1 MGFSGCGVCWW
12 TESKSDSNLQRIVF
26 VPISLLEDDWF
37 VCIFSYVSSCPSI
50 CVFKGLRCHQS
61 GLQYYSSG
69 LPGYSSKEVSLSFS
83 HMARNIRNI
92 RNSRNALFL
101 PFRLLHYRSYAEHS
115 ANSGDCWFSSEG
127 GAAPSDVP
135 RFAGRNQYDIA
146 GTKVR
151 SEASS

>member
-1 MGFSGCGVCWW
+1 MEYVGGQNQSLILICRESFLCRYPYSKMIDSYASFPMLARVHPSVFSKA
-12 TESKSDSNLQRIVF
+12 SDAINLDSNITLQV
-26 VPISLLEDDWF
+26 
-37 VCIFSYVSSCPSI
+37 
-50 CVFKGLRCHQS
+50 
-61 GLQYYSSG
+61 SG

-127 GAAPSDVP
+127 GAAPSDIP